1 MPRSRSLIALG
12 ALTMLFAVAPAADA
26 HTQPATPG
34 TEPDFAGLVDIGGRK
49 IYLECSGQGSPTVV
63 LVAGSGSSARYW
75 TDDLLPAAPP
85 RTMVFP
91 QVATTTRVCAYDR
104 PGTYAFVGDE
114 AFISRSDPIAQP
126 TTPMAIVA
134 ELHAL
139 LQAADVP
146 GPYVLAGHSI
156 GGLVSRMYASTYP
169 DEVIGMVVIDAYSE
183 FLKPIFGPERW
194 PRLVKF
200 NAASS
205 TVVPIPGYG
214 DAETIP
220 YASGD
225 DHMRQLTAT
234 SPLRPMPLA
243 VLAHGR
249 PFDLPKDPVLS
260 QGFTS
265 KEIEPLLLAANKAQA
280 ELVPDARF
288 FHAKESGHDI
298 HQDQPALT
306 VEAIRQVVAGVRSPD
321 TWYEL
326 TSCCK
331 TDDDHRDD
339 PDAAGPDH

>member
-12 ALTMLFAVAPAADA
+12 ALTLLFAVAPAADA

-91 QVATTTRVCAYDR
+91 QVATTTASAPTTGPARTPLWATR
-104 PGTYAFVGDE
+104 PLSAE
-114 AFISRSDPIAQP
+114 AIPSPNPRPRWQSSPNSTPCCRLQASRSVRPRWALDRRLGLPDVCQHLSRRGGWHGADRRLFRVSQ
-126 TTPMAIVA
+126 AHLRAGAVA
-134 ELHAL
+134 EAH
-139 LQAADVP
+139 
-146 GPYVLAGHSI
+146 
-156 GGLVSRMYASTYP
+156 
-169 DEVIGMVVIDAYSE
+169 EVQ
-183 FLKPIFGPERW
+183 R
-194 PRLVKF
+194 PRLPRSCRSRAMAMPRRF
-200 NAASS
+200 LTRRATA
-205 TVVPIPGYG
+205 
-214 DAETIP
+214 D
-220 YASGD
+220 
-225 DHMRQLTAT
+225 MRHLTAT

-280 ELVPDARF
+280 ELVPDAALLPR
-288 FHAKESGHDI
+288 ERDGHDI